1 MGRRRELMTKNITI
15 SDHKPI
21 NVFVSCCRGKCKVGG
36 LKYGK
41 KLAYHNNS
49 PVKKKNVVLYN
60 IIYHKYKI
68 MEILTFLNFMAKLSD
83 IKHGIIKP

>member
-1 MGRRRELMTKNITI
+1 MSLWVVVGV
-15 SDHKPI
+15 
-21 NVFVSCCRGKCKVGG
+21 NVKSVVWNMD
-36 LKYGK
+36 K

-60 IIYHKYKI
+60 IIYHKYEI

-83 IKHGIIKP
+83 IEHGIIKP